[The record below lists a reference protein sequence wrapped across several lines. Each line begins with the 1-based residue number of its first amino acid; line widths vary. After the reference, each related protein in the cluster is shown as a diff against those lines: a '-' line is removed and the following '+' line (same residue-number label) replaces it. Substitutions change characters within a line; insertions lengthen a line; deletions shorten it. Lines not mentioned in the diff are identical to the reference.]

1 MINIARNLPA
11 PPVLGTKK
19 MDGVKAALT
28 QMFYGKCYLCEE
40 KNPTSTEIEHFLA
53 KSKHPDLEYNWDNL
67 LLACHHCNSIKN
79 YIADGPDLDLINC
92 THPSPIIIDEIRFL
106 SEGSPKESLKIELVN
121 ENPSDELTNTIY
133 LLDRI
138 FNADTESKAFDA
150 KNLTDKVIA
159 EIKRLLDTLHEFYNA
174 NSNERKSEIRSRI
187 KDQLS
192 KESPFTA
199 FKIWYIKSRP
209 HLEEFNDLLPN
220 FNTSFK

>member
-11 PPVLGTKK
+11 PPALTNKK
-19 MDGVKAALT
+19 NDGVKAALT
-28 QMFYGKCYLCEE
+28 QMFYGKCYLCED
-40 KNPTSTEIEHFLA
+40 KTSTSTEIEHFLA
-53 KSKHPDLEYNWDNL
+53 KSKHTHLEYDWDNL

-79 YIADGPDLDLINC
+79 YIVDGSKLDLINC
-92 THPSPIIIDEIRFL
+92 TNPKPIVTDEIRFL

-133 LLDRI
+133 LLDKI

-174 NSNERKSEIRSRI
+174 SSDERKGEIRSKI

-209 HLEEFNDLLPN
+209 HLVEFNDLLPI
-220 FNTSFK
+220 F